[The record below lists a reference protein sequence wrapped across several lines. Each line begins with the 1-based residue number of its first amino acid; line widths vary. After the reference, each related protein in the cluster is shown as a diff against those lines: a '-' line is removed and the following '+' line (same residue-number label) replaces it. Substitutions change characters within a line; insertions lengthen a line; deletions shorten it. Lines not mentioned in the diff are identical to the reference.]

1 MPPSAPILR
10 LLGAPAL
17 LSDASDAGAP
27 LPLAPK
33 DALLLALLALDG
45 AQPREQLAA
54 LLWPANAPGAAR
66 ANLRQ
71 RVKRLQAMCAAPLLA
86 LQGGTLAL
94 AVAPDLHMLPALL
107 QADAGAARGDLLG
120 QLRFDDEDSAALWL
134 ASARVRVHT
143 ARNQALQ
150 AQVDSL
156 VAAGRPD
163 AAGPW
168 LQRLVTENPAD
179 EQLARQLMQWLHQRA
194 DRGAAATAYAQLR
207 ATLQREHGTEPDPQT
222 QALAAWIARGGPA
235 AAAEATRTAIA
246 ASAITQ
252 AALLRPPQLLE
263 RQSQWTQLEA
273 VWAEGGIAVVL
284 GSAGSGKTR
293 LLDDFCSHVALPLRL
308 RAHEGD
314 HGVPHALLARW
325 VAAREAAA
333 RQLPAWAQ
341 LVLAQLHPAL
351 GTAAEAPVTP
361 LRLSQAL
368 QQLAQADRAVCID
381 DLQFADAA
389 SLALLPTVLA
399 GLHCCLLALRG
410 PALPPALQPWLD
422 SAPRQVHRLQLPH
435 WTPAAVQQLLE
446 QAALPLAEPGA
457 WAAQLWQHSGG
468 HPQLLLDTLR
478 ALPQPG
484 AGDAAPWP
492 PPATLPLPPQAAL
505 RVAAMLAALSPL
517 ARDTAHFAALAGDSF
532 GVDLAAAVLGQD
544 LQALGAAWVELQA
557 AGLLSAGGL
566 LHGLVREATAAALPE
581 PVRMALHA
589 PLARRLAERG
599 AAPALLAWHWQ
610 AAGQPA
616 EAAAQHEAAA
626 RSAATQSRRDAQ
638 RHHWAQAARL
648 WAQAGRDEAADD
660 AAGEEAV
667 VVLTAGQASEC
678 LALCDALL
686 ARARNPRQWA
696 RGLRLRA
703 WALAYRREWE
713 ATLQAVEKALPAVHA
728 AGDPAWLSETLGL
741 HAIVAAQLQ
750 RTALA
755 EQALQAARALVIDP
769 AAWELRLN
777 HLSRI
782 ADALLYLQRVPEAL
796 ATYEDCLALA
806 ERPEARTQRLS
817 LLNNTALLL
826 HRLGRGEAA
835 LARAQEALALAEA
848 LGQLQGQVGG
858 QALVH
863 AALLTAAAGRFD
875 EALPLA
881 ERGIT
886 VLQALQAPQVRA
898 IAQNH
903 LAWIWCCLGQG
914 ARALQLLRSD
924 DNDDSDLLDTLVRLR
939 RWTLRGELQRLCGT
953 APPGPPPADWAD
965 CTDPSTRAQAEL
977 ALARALPPQDSAAR
991 LAEMAAQLAAQGHA
1005 AHALHARVLRVQA
1018 LARQPESRMLAA
1030 AEAQAV
1036 AADLAHTTPLA
1047 AYLPEVWSVLADA
1060 CRRGGESDAAA
1071 RCDAQALAWVQRA
1084 SSAHVPAAFR
1094 AGFEQRNRVNAAL
1107 LRAPPA

>member
-1 MPPSAPILR
+1 MPPSVPILR

-17 LSDASDAGAP
+17 LPDGAAP

-71 RVKRLQAMCAAPLLA
+71 RVKRLQALCAAPLLA

-94 AVAPDLHMLPALL
+94 AVQPDLQLLPALL
-107 QADAGAARGDLLG
+107 QADADAARGDLLG

-134 ASARVRVHT
+134 ASARMRVHT

-156 VAAGRPD
+156 VATGRPD

-168 LQRLVTENPAD
+168 LQRLVADNPAD
-179 EQLARQLMQWLHQRA
+179 EQHARQLMQWLHQRA
-194 DRGAAATAYAQLR
+194 DRGAAVAAYAALR
-207 ATLQREHGTEPDPQT
+207 TTLQREHGTEPDPQT
-222 QALAAWIARGGPA
+222 QALAAWISRGGPA
-235 AAAEATRTAIA
+235 TTAEPAA
-246 ASAITQ
+246 AITQ

-263 RQSQWTQLEA
+263 RQAQWAQLEA

-293 LLDDFCSHVALPLRL
+293 LLDDFANQVALPLRL

-314 HGVPHALLARW
+314 AGVPHALLARW
-325 VAAREAAA
+325 VAAREVAA

-341 LVLAQLHPAL
+341 LVLAQLHPPL
-351 GTAAEAPVTP
+351 GTAAEVPATP
-361 LRLSQAL
+361 LRLCQAL
-368 QQLAQADRAVCID
+368 QQLAQADHAICID

-410 PALPPALQPWLD
+410 PAGPPALQPWLD
-422 SAPRQVHRLQLPH
+422 AAPRRVRRLQLPH

-446 QAALPLAEPGA
+446 QAALPLADPGA

-484 AGDAAPWP
+484 AADGRPWP
-492 PPATLPLPPQAAL
+492 LPASWPVPAQAAQ
-505 RVAAMLAALSPL
+505 RVGAMLASLSPL
-517 ARDTAHFAALAGDSF
+517 ARDTAHLAALAGEHFS
-532 GVDLAAAVLGQD
+532 VDLAAAVLGLD
-544 LQALGAAWVELQA
+544 LQALGAAWTELQA
-557 AGLLSAGGL
+557 AGLLSAGGQ

-589 PLARRLAERG
+589 PLARGLAERG
-599 AAPALLAWHWQ
+599 AAPAVLAWHWQ

-626 RSAATQSRRDAQ
+626 RSAGTQSRRDSQ
-638 RHHWAQAARL
+638 RQHWAQAARL
-648 WAQAGRDEAADD
+648 WAQAGRDEAAYD

-667 VVLTAGQASEC
+667 AVLTAGQASEC
-678 LALCDALL
+678 LVLCDALS

-696 RGLRLRA
+696 HVLRLRA
-703 WALAYRREWE
+703 WALAYRREWD

-769 AAWELRLN
+769 AAWELQLN
-777 HLSRI
+777 HHSRI
-782 ADALLYLQRVPEAL
+782 ADALLYLQRLPEAL
-796 ATYEDCLALA
+796 ATYENCLALA

-826 HRLGRGEAA
+826 HRMGRGDTA
-835 LARAQEALALAEA
+835 LARAQEALVLAEA
-848 LGQLQGQVGG
+848 LGQLLGQVGG
-858 QALVH
+858 QALIH
-863 AALLTAAAGRFD
+863 AALLNAAAGRFD
-875 EALPLA
+875 TALLLGERSLA
-881 ERGIT
+881 

-898 IAQNH
+898 IVQNH
-903 LAWIWCCLGQG
+903 MAWIWCCLGQG

-924 DNDDSDLLDTLVRLR
+924 DNNSDDSLDTLVRLR

-965 CTDPSTRAQAEL
+965 CTDPATRAQAEL
-977 ALARALPPQDSAAR
+977 AMARALPPHAGAAR
-991 LAEMAAQLAAQGHA
+991 LATLAAELLAQGHA

-1018 LARQPESRMLAA
+1018 LAQLPAHQAQAA
-1030 AEAQAV
+1030 EEAQAI

-1047 AYLPEVWSVLADA
+1047 AYLPEVWVVLADA
-1060 CRRGGESDAAA
+1060 CRCGAAPEAAA
-1071 RCDAQALAWVQRA
+1071 RFDAQARAWVQQA
-1084 SSAHVPAAFR
+1084 GGAHVPAAFR
-1094 AGFEQRNRVNAAL
+1094 EGFEQRNRVNAAL
-1107 LRAPPA
+1107 LRARA